1 MSSTAG
7 PTHPV
12 ARGFDRVARAYERGR
27 PGYPP
32 AAVRHL
38 VRALDLRP
46 GRTVV
51 ELGSGTGKLT
61 RLLRPTGAAF
71 VAVEPSDPMR
81 EVFARA
87 VPGVLALRGT
97 AEAIPLPDGIADA
110 VVAAQAFHWFRH
122 RTALRE
128 IARILR
134 PGGTLA
140 LLWNVRD
147 ERLPLSRQIAAV
159 IERHGGPPPR
169 RWQRWERAFE
179 VPGSGFGRLAPRR
192 FHHLLR
198 VAPERLVQHTLSVS
212 RIAVLRPAQRR
223 SVAREVRRLLARDP
237 AVQRSGTAG
246 LPTITEVYLVR
257 RAARSPAIRG
267 RPTRRTDPTRRSA
280 GTSRGSGRRGR
291 RTVRTPGGGS

>member
-1 MSSTAG
+1 MSSAAG
-7 PTHPV
+7 RPHPV

-32 AAVRHL
+32 GAVRHL

-61 RLLRPTGAAF
+61 RLLRPTGAAL

-81 EVFARA
+81 DVFARA

-110 VVAAQAFHWFRH
+110 VVAAQSFHWFRH
-122 RTALRE
+122 RTALHE
-128 IARILR
+128 IARVLR
-134 PGGTLA
+134 RGGTLA

-169 RWQRWERAFE
+169 RWRRWERAFE
-179 VPGSGFGRLAPRR
+179 VPGSGFGRLVPRR

-198 VAPERLVQHTLSVS
+198 VAPERLVQHTLSAS
-212 RIAVLRPAQRR
+212 RIAVLRPTQRR
-223 SVAREVRRLLARDP
+223 AVAREVRTLLARDP
-237 AVQRSGTAG
+237 AVRGSGTVG
-246 LPTITEVYLVR
+246 LPTITEVYLAR
-257 RAARSPAIRG
+257 RTARLPVARG
-267 RPTRRTDPTRRSA
+267 RPTRRTAPTRRSA

-291 RTVRTPGGGS
+291 RTVPTPRDGS